1 MSKTNK
7 VYEFNTEKFNSK
19 FLSIIKDAG
28 NEEGKW
34 QKTWQLTFED
44 QYKVYDIDLESKD
57 NKLNRYKGVINML
70 MSMVS
75 EMYGYKSKFWGT
87 FDTWKYKG
95 YWVKRG
101 EKSNCGIIKPIFKIH
116 QETGQEYVHRWKT
129 VPAYNGDQVVPPKEE
144 DKEWNDSDYAIF
156 NDEPK
161 ANAVDMNKDCEKL
174 ISKFMKKQGAKLKHQ
189 GNAAYYKSSTD
200 TIVMPEEWKFHG
212 IDGESDATQE
222 YLSVLFH
229 EAGHLTGHPSR
240 LNRDMDSYHKCKE
253 SRAKEELIAEMCSIM
268 VCTELGVIAKAQPN
282 HLKYIASWDRAI
294 KDDSQYLIK
303 CIAQASKAATWILDN
318 KEPKV
323 VVN

>member
-1 MSKTNK
+1 MSKTSK

-44 QYKVYDIDLESKD
+44 QYKASGLDIELKD
-57 NKLNRYKGVINML
+57 NKLNRYKGVNNML

-75 EMYGYKSKFWGT
+75 EMNGYKSKFWST
-87 FDTWKYKG
+87 YKG
-95 YWVKRG
+95 WIGMGYAPKDA
-101 EKSNCGIIKPIFKIH
+101 SNCGIIRPIFGVNKK
-116 QETGQEYVHRWKT
+116 TGKEYIVKWIT
-129 VPAYNGDQVVPPKEE
+129 VPGFNGDQVQPVHKAIPK
-144 DKEWNDSDYAIF
+144 WNDNDYAIF
-156 NDEPK
+156 DDEPK
-161 ANAVDMNKDCEKL
+161 ANAVNMNKDCEEL
-174 ISKFMKKQGAKLKHQ
+174 ISKFMKKQGATLKHQ
-189 GNAAYYKSSTD
+189 GSAAYYQLTTD
-200 TIVMPEEWKFHG
+200 TIVMPEEWKFFG

-240 LNRDMDSYHKCKE
+240 LNRDMDSYHTCKE

-268 VCTELGVIAKAQPN
+268 LCTELGVIAKAQPN
-282 HLKYIASWDRAI
+282 HLKYISSWDKAI

-318 KEPKV
+318 KTPKV

>member
-1 MSKTNK
+1 MSKTSK

-44 QYKVYDIDLESKD
+44 QYKAAGLDIELKD
-57 NKLNRYKGVINML
+57 NKLNRYKGVNNML

-75 EMYGYKSKFWGT
+75 EMNGYKSKFWST
-87 FDTWKYKG
+87 YKG
-95 YWVKRG
+95 WISMGYAPKDA
-101 EKSNCGIIKPIFKIH
+101 SNCGIIRPIFGVNKK
-116 QETGQEYVHRWKT
+116 TGKEYIVKWIT
-129 VPAYNGDQVVPPKEE
+129 VPGFNGDQVQPVHKAIPK
-144 DKEWNDSDYAIF
+144 WNDHDYAIF
-156 NDEPK
+156 DDEPK
-161 ANAVDMNKDCEKL
+161 ANAVDMNKDCEEL
-174 ISKFMKKQGAKLKHQ
+174 ISKFMKKQGATLKHQ
-189 GNAAYYKSSTD
+189 GSRAYYQLSTD
-200 TIVMPEEWKFHG
+200 TIVMPEEWKFFG

-240 LNRDMDSYHKCKE
+240 LNRDMDSYHTCKE

-268 VCTELGVIAKAQPN
+268 LCTELGVIAKAQPN

>member
-1 MSKTNK
+1 MSKTSK

-44 QYKVYDIDLESKD
+44 QYKASGLDIELKD
-57 NKLNRYKGVINML
+57 NKLNRYKGVNNML

-75 EMYGYKSKFWGT
+75 EMNGYKSKFWST
-87 FDTWKYKG
+87 YKG
-95 YWVKRG
+95 WIGMGYAPKDA
-101 EKSNCGIIKPIFKIH
+101 SNCGIIRPIFGVNK
-116 QETGQEYVHRWKT
+116 ETGKEYIVKWIT
-129 VPAYNGDQVVPPKEE
+129 VPGFNGDQVQPVHKAIPK
-144 DKEWNDSDYAIF
+144 WNDHDYAIF

-161 ANAVDMNKDCEKL
+161 ANAVDMNKDCEEL
-174 ISKFMKKQGAKLKHQ
+174 ISKFMKKQKAKLKHQ
-189 GNAAYYKSSTD
+189 GSHAYYQLSTD
-200 TIVMPEEWKFHG
+200 TIVMPDEWKFFG

-222 YLSVLFH
+222 YLSVIFH

-268 VCTELGVIAKAQPN
+268 VCTELNVIAKAQPN
-282 HLKYIASWDRAI
+282 HLKYISSWDRAI

-318 KEPKV
+318 KTPKV

>member
-1 MSKTNK
+1 MSKTKK

-34 QKTWQLTFED
+34 QRTWQITFQD
-44 QYKVYDIDLESKD
+44 QYKAADLNPESKD
-57 NKLNRYKGVINML
+57 NKLNRYKGVNNML

-75 EMYGYKSKFWGT
+75 EMNGYKSKFWAT
-87 FDTWKYKG
+87 YKG
-95 YWVKRG
+95 WASIGYAPNGASK
-101 EKSNCGIIKPIFKIH
+101 CGIITPVFRVNK
-116 QETGQEYVHRWKT
+116 ETGKEYIYRWKT
-129 VPAYNGDQVVPPKEE
+129 IPGWNGDQVTPVYYGVKVWK
-144 DKEWNDSDYAIF
+144 DQDYAIF

-161 ANAVDMNKDCEKL
+161 ANAVDMNKDCEEL

-189 GNAAYYKSSTD
+189 GNAAYYQSSTD

-222 YLSVLFH
+222 YLSVIFH

-240 LNRDMDSYHKCKE
+240 LNRDMDSYHTCKE

>member
-1 MSKTNK
+1 MSKTSK

-44 QYKVYDIDLESKD
+44 QYKASGLDIELKD
-57 NKLNRYKGVINML
+57 NKLNRYKGVNNML

-75 EMYGYKSKFWGT
+75 EMNGYKSKFWST
-87 FDTWKYKG
+87 YKG
-95 YWVKRG
+95 WISMGYAPKDA
-101 EKSNCGIIKPIFKIH
+101 SNCGIIRPIFGVNKK
-116 QETGQEYVHRWKT
+116 TGKEYIVKWIT
-129 VPAYNGDQVVPPKEE
+129 VPGFNGDQVQPVHKAIPK
-144 DKEWNDSDYAIF
+144 WNDHDYAIF
-156 NDEPK
+156 DDEPK
-161 ANAVDMNKDCEKL
+161 ANAVDMNKDCEEL
-174 ISKFMKKQGAKLKHQ
+174 ISKFMKKQGATLKHQ
-189 GNAAYYKSSTD
+189 GSRAYYQLSTD
-200 TIVMPEEWKFHG
+200 TIVMPEEWKFFG

-240 LNRDMDSYHKCKE
+240 LNRDMDSYHTCKE

-268 VCTELGVIAKAQPN
+268 LCTELGVIAKAQPN

>member
-1 MSKTNK
+1 
-7 VYEFNTEKFNSK
+7 
-19 FLSIIKDAG
+19 
-28 NEEGKW
+28 
-34 QKTWQLTFED
+34 
-44 QYKVYDIDLESKD
+44 
-57 NKLNRYKGVINML
+57 ML

-75 EMYGYKSKFWGT
+75 EMNGYKSKFWST
-87 FDTWKYKG
+87 YKG
-95 YWVKRG
+95 WIGMGYAPKDA
-101 EKSNCGIIKPIFKIH
+101 SNCGIIRPIFGVNK
-116 QETGQEYVHRWKT
+116 ETGKEYIVKWIT
-129 VPAYNGDQVVPPKEE
+129 VPGFNGDQVQPVHKAIPK
-144 DKEWNDSDYAIF
+144 WNDHDYAIF
-156 NDEPK
+156 DDEPK

-189 GNAAYYKSSTD
+189 GSRAYYQLSTD
-200 TIVMPEEWKFHG
+200 TIVMPDEWKFFG

-222 YLSVLFH
+222 YLSVIFH

-268 VCTELGVIAKAQPN
+268 VCTELNVIAKAQPN
-282 HLKYIASWDRAI
+282 HLKYISSWDKAI
-294 KDDSQYLIK
+294 KNDSQYLIK

>member
-57 NKLNRYKGVINML
+57 NKLNRYKGVNNML

-161 ANAVDMNKDCEKL
+161 ANAVDMNKDCE
-174 ISKFMKKQGAKLKHQ
+174 
-189 GNAAYYKSSTD
+189 
-200 TIVMPEEWKFHG
+200 
-212 IDGESDATQE
+212 
-222 YLSVLFH
+222 
-229 EAGHLTGHPSR
+229 
-240 LNRDMDSYHKCKE
+240 
-253 SRAKEELIAEMCSIM
+253 
-268 VCTELGVIAKAQPN
+268 
-282 HLKYIASWDRAI
+282 
-294 KDDSQYLIK
+294 
-303 CIAQASKAATWILDN
+303 
-318 KEPKV
+318 
-323 VVN
+323 

>member
-44 QYKVYDIDLESKD
+44 QYKASGLDIELKD
-57 NKLNRYKGVINML
+57 NKLNRYKGVNNML

-75 EMYGYKSKFWGT
+75 EMNGYKSKFWST
-87 FDTWKYKG
+87 YKG
-95 YWVKRG
+95 WISMGYAPKDA
-101 EKSNCGIIKPIFKIH
+101 SNCGIIRPIFGVNKK
-116 QETGQEYVHRWKT
+116 TGKEYIVKWIT
-129 VPAYNGDQVVPPKEE
+129 VPGFNGDQVQPVHKAIPK
-144 DKEWNDSDYAIF
+144 WNDNDYAIF
-156 NDEPK
+156 DDEPK
-161 ANAVDMNKDCEKL
+161 ANAVNMNKDCEEL
-174 ISKFMKKQGAKLKHQ
+174 ISKFMKKQGATLKHQ
-189 GNAAYYKSSTD
+189 GSAAYYQLTTD
-200 TIVMPEEWKFHG
+200 TIVMPEEWKFFG

-240 LNRDMDSYHKCKE
+240 LNRDMDSYHTCKE

-268 VCTELGVIAKAQPN
+268 LCTELGVIAKAQPN

-294 KDDSQYLIK
+294 KDDSQYLITV
-303 CIAQASKAATWILDN
+303 SYTHLTLPTKA
-318 KEPKV
+318 
-323 VVN
+323 

>member
-1 MSKTNK
+1 MSKTSK

-34 QKTWQLTFED
+34 QRTWQLTFED
-44 QYKVYDIDLESKD
+44 QDKASGLDIESKD
-57 NKLNRYKGVINML
+57 NKLNRYKGVNNML

-75 EMYGYKSKFWGT
+75 EMYGYKSKFWST
-87 FDTWKYKG
+87 YKG
-95 YWVKRG
+95 WIGMGYAPKDA
-101 EKSNCGIIKPIFKIH
+101 SNCGIIRPIFGVNK
-116 QETGQEYVHRWKT
+116 ETGKEYIVKWIT
-129 VPAYNGDQVVPPKEE
+129 VPGFNGDQVQPVHKAIPK
-144 DKEWNDSDYAIF
+144 WNDHDYAIF

-161 ANAVDMNKDCEKL
+161 VNAVDMNKDCEEL
-174 ISKFMKKQGAKLKHQ
+174 ISKFIKKQGAKLKHQ
-189 GNAAYYKSSTD
+189 GSAAYYQSTTD
-200 TIVMPEEWKFHG
+200 TIVMPEEWKFFG

-222 YLSVLFH
+222 YLSVIFH

-240 LNRDMDSYHKCKE
+240 LNRDMDSYHTCKE

>member
-1 MSKTNK
+1 MSKTKK
-7 VYEFNTEKFNSK
+7 VYEFNTKRFNSK

-34 QKTWQLTFED
+34 QRTWQLTFED
-44 QYKVYDIDLESKD
+44 QYKASGLDIESKD
-57 NKLNRYKGVINML
+57 NKLNRYKGVNNML

-75 EMYGYKSKFWGT
+75 EMYGYKSKFWST
-87 FDTWKYKG
+87 YKG
-95 YWVKRG
+95 WIGMGYAPKDA
-101 EKSNCGIIKPIFKIH
+101 SNCGIIRPIFGVNK
-116 QETGQEYVHRWKT
+116 ETGKEYIVKWIT
-129 VPAYNGDQVVPPKEE
+129 VPGFNGDQVQPVHKAIPK
-144 DKEWNDSDYAIF
+144 WNDHDYAIF

-161 ANAVDMNKDCEKL
+161 VNAVDMNKDCEEL
-174 ISKFMKKQGAKLKHQ
+174 ISKFIKKQGAKLKHQ
-189 GNAAYYKSSTD
+189 GNAAYYQSSTD
-200 TIVMPEEWKFHG
+200 TIVMPEEWKFFG

-222 YLSVLFH
+222 YLSVIFH

-240 LNRDMDSYHKCKE
+240 LNRDMDSYHTCKE

-268 VCTELGVIAKAQPN
+268 ICTELGVIAKAQPN